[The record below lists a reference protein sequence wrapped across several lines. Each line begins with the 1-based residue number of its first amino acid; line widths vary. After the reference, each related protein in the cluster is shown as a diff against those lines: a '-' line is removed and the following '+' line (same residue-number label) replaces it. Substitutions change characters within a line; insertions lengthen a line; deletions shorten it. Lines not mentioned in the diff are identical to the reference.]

1 MSPLSST
8 QTPSVQHISSTSGP
22 HLFSPKNPW
31 VPHQKPLSSKPLS
44 VEHQKA
50 LSSTQKVMC
59 FLMVHKL
66 WSKTYSKSNFITV
79 EKFWIF
85 GKSEILT
92 WPDFWGGTGVALLC
106 WTDVLNWGG
115 VELSET
121 RGFRYILTL

>member
-1 MSPLSST
+1 
-8 QTPSVQHISSTSGP
+8 
-22 HLFSPKNPW
+22 
-31 VPHQKPLSSKPLS
+31 
-44 VEHQKA
+44 
-50 LSSTQKVMC
+50 
-59 FLMVHKL
+59 MVHKL

-121 RGFRYILTL
+121 RGFRYFLTL